1 MWDQTYLIYPYVIN
15 LLLLGH
21 GGGFGGSQG
30 GFGGVGS
37 QGGFGGG
44 GNGAGMTGFGRFND
58 GGMVIIHIISIIW
71 IK

>member
-1 MWDQTYLIYPYVIN
+1 M
-15 LLLLGH
+15 LLGH

-30 GFGGVGS
+30 GFGGS